1 MLKFFGC
8 SKPKTQNPKY
18 ETRNTK
24 QIRMTKNTNSKQYDL
39 EDRTLDFAKRVDTKN
54 EREIEEDRTYL
65 IFEATELTNIFGA
78 ILQKS
83 K

>member
-1 MLKFFGC
+1 
-8 SKPKTQNPKY
+8 
-18 ETRNTK
+18 
-24 QIRMTKNTNSKQYDL
+24 MTKNTNSKQYDL

-65 IFEATELTNIFGA
+65 IFEATELMNIVGA